1 MRMTGRYWFWSRFGA
16 VFVRMPEAAAG
27 PQQFDP
33 STSIHSSLEG
43 LQTVDVT
50 FRRTVAPDLF
60 HCVLYRGPVFLQ
72 LPDESHDHF
81 DPACLRFR
89 GPASQTGHAA
99 TAQDAA
105 KAQHE
110 VTHRRKN
117 PDNRFRIAT
126 ISLCLSSNSG
136 FGLLSSATAVRGEIC
151 RTTPG

>member
-1 MRMTGRYWFWSRFGA
+1 MASDSTIIATGPPKLGSGPGLVQFLLGRQRQ
-16 VFVRMPEAAAG
+16 EAG

-33 STSIHSSLEG
+33 GTSIHSSLEG
-43 LQTVDVT
+43 LQAVDVT

-81 DPACLRFR
+81 DRACLGFR

-105 KAQHE
+105 K
-110 VTHRRKN
+110 VSTK
-117 PDNRFRIAT
+117 
-126 ISLCLSSNSG
+126 
-136 FGLLSSATAVRGEIC
+136 
-151 RTTPG
+151 